1 MQRRKPQESSGDR
14 GSNIG
19 EGVKSRYFL
28 AFQIFRDHGLN
39 VIGVPTEDDIREG
52 IARMRSAFDGN
63 THDQL

>member
-1 MQRRKPQESSGDR
+1 
-14 GSNIG
+14 
-19 EGVKSRYFL
+19 VKSRYFL

-52 IARMRSAFDGN
+52 IARMRSAFDGK